1 MSDSLQSFRLQ
12 SFHDWYHYGIRLLSA
27 SGIADAKTDVWLL
40 MEHATGITRSW
51 YLLHGDE
58 SMPADAAAEYSRLLT
73 ERGRRIPLQYL
84 TGQAWFYGNCFS
96 VSPAVLIPRQD
107 TETLVEEA
115 AGILETG
122 WHILDMCTGSGC
134 ILLSL
139 LKSCP
144 NVTGTGTDLSPE
156 ALDIARKNRR
166 ALGVQEDRAV
176 FYCGDLFEALPAG
189 EEYDVILSNPPYIP
203 TGVIDG
209 LDPEVRD
216 HEPYQALD
224 GHEDGLYFEEK
235 IAEEARRHFRKGQK
249 GYLFLEIGYDQGT
262 DIRRILERLGY
273 HDICITKDLG
283 GNDRVAGGRY
293 LR

>member
-12 SFHDWYHYGIRLLSA
+12 SFRDWYHYGIRMLSA
-27 SGIADAKTDVWLL
+27 SGIADSETDGWLL
-40 MEHATGITRSW
+40 MEHAAGITRSW
-51 YLLHGDE
+51 YLLHGE
-58 SMPADAAAEYSRLLT
+58 EPLPADAAAEYSRLLT
-73 ERGRRIPLQYL
+73 ERSRHIPLQYL
-84 TGQAWFYGNCFS
+84 TGKAWFYGNCFS

-115 AGILETG
+115 EKVLESG

-139 LKSCP
+139 LKKCP
-144 NVTGTGTDLSPE
+144 DVTGTGTDLSPE
-156 ALDIARKNRR
+156 ALDIARKNRN
-166 ALGVQEDRAV
+166 ALDIPEDRAV

-189 EEYDVILSNPPYIP
+189 EEYDVILSNPPYIR
-203 TGVIDG
+203 TEVIAG

-216 HEPYQALD
+216 HEPHQALD

-235 IAEEARRHFRKGQK
+235 IADEARRHFRKGQK

-262 DIRRILERLGY
+262 DIQRILERLGY
-273 HDICITKDLG
+273 HDIRITKDLG
-283 GNDRVAGGRY
+283 GNDRVAGGCY